1 LLALALGYLLWAEKA
16 DGLADLGFVPALG
29 LLLALMQQGLA
40 HLPLQQE
47 FAAAAVRGPE
57 VAAPIT
63 ISLLLGMAVL
73 ISAAFALRSRQAGPW
88 ALAYGLAA
96 VLVAPVAAAIL
107 ELCWAPS
114 PVIGAY
120 TWALQVIALAAAM
133 VALAQHYARLDGD
146 DKRRLAYA
154 TLSAL
159 SLIALALFLLTT
171 KTALTLALAV
181 LALVAAG
188 LDRRFKL
195 PEMGIF
201 LQIAAAVL
209 GYRLLADPG
218 IDWAMMAPLGQVILA
233 FAGVIAALIAA
244 LWLLAPLDRVLP
256 KGVLES
262 AAAGLAAILANILI
276 IRWLLPSDAPVDVE
290 THWSASLNAL
300 PWLVLMLMQIYRARL
315 GGMLRRLR
323 QAIALLAGLTAGA
336 ALAAAVGPFNPLLGY
351 VPEDT
356 AMLVRGPLGID
367 ALALAYAVPGL
378 ILLLAAGKMPG
389 VSRRLRWGFVAAG
402 AGLVALYLGL
412 EIRRFWQGDWLGI
425 PGVVK
430 GELYSYT
437 VALMLLGAGL
447 LYQAIARRSNLLRR
461 FAMAVIALTI
471 AKVFLLD
478 AAGLTGLTRVVSFLG
493 LGLSL
498 AGLAWLNRWAG
509 TVSAQG
515 RDT

>member
-1 LLALALGYLLWAEKA
+1 
-16 DGLADLGFVPALG
+16 
-29 LLLALMQQGLA
+29 
-40 HLPLQQE
+40 
-47 FAAAAVRGPE
+47 
-57 VAAPIT
+57 
-63 ISLLLGMAVL
+63 
-73 ISAAFALRSRQAGPW
+73 
-88 ALAYGLAA
+88 
-96 VLVAPVAAAIL
+96 
-107 ELCWAPS
+107 
-114 PVIGAY
+114 
-120 TWALQVIALAAAM
+120 
-133 VALAQHYARLDGD
+133 
-146 DKRRLAYA
+146 
-154 TLSAL
+154 
-159 SLIALALFLLTT
+159 
-171 KTALTLALAV
+171 
-181 LALVAAG
+181 
-188 LDRRFKL
+188 
-195 PEMGIF
+195 
-201 LQIAAAVL
+201 
-209 GYRLLADPG
+209 
-218 IDWAMMAPLGQVILA
+218 
-233 FAGVIAALIAA
+233 
-244 LWLLAPLDRVLP
+244 
-256 KGVLES
+256 
-262 AAAGLAAILANILI
+262 
-276 IRWLLPSDAPVDVE
+276 VE

-367 ALALAYAVPGL
+367 TLALAYAVPGL
-378 ILLLAAGKMPG
+378 ILMLAAGKMPG
-389 VSRRLRWGFVAAG
+389 VSRRLRWGFVATG

-425 PGVVK
+425 PGVVQ